1 MQRMDGI
8 GLLAAVMLI
17 FFAVIRDAAE
27 IED

>member
-8 GLLAAVMLI
+8 GIIAALMLI
-17 FFAVIRDAAE
+17 VFAVLRDAAE